1 MQPRSETA
9 SRDTRW
15 ERLQQVLTD
24 LKPGER
30 VTVGNIA
37 ARTGLGTDSVTTVL
51 EALTRAKLFAQIDQ
65 ATFVRDTLF
74 HP

>member
-1 MQPRSETA
+1 MQPRSEQA
-9 SRDTRW
+9 SPDTRW
-15 ERLQQVLTD
+15 ERLQEVLTN

-30 VTVGNIA
+30 VTVGGLS

-51 EALTRAKLFAQIDQ
+51 EALTRAELFSQIDQ